1 MRNAKFWLEDL
12 KGRKNLEDISVDRRI
27 TIKRTL
33 RNIIE
38 RVAWTR
44 LDCGRDMYSIQTRR

>member
-12 KGRKNLEDISVDRRI
+12 KGRKNLEDISVDGSI

-44 LDCGRDMYSIQTRR
+44 LDCGRDM